1 MNPWGIL
8 SMAGKNEDEYFKKKL
23 DLIAE
28 IEAEEKAPREELDAE
43 EAGAQKSEGIIKH
56 GR

>member
-1 MNPWGIL
+1 
-8 SMAGKNEDEYFKKKL
+8 MAGENEHEYFKKKL